1 MKDQKEIDQLRAE
14 YVEYKMATMRDDGDG
29 TELIFYAEKGL
40 EDECKDLTFEDL
52 NELMAELVELNGD
65 NEDEE
70 EKEYE

>member
-14 YVEYKMATMRDDGDG
+14 YVEYKMSTMRDDGDG

-40 EDECKDLTFEDL
+40 EDECKDLTFEEL

-65 NEDEE
+65 NEEE
-70 EKEYE
+70 EEYE